1 MAELSCPVALLGAV
15 AVSDRIV
22 LPNVSRVS
30 GARLRREFVDAETGE
45 AAPREDQVKGYE
57 TESGEFVEFEPE
69 EIAALVPDS
78 DKKLCADRFVPLADV
93 DLMFL
98 DRPYFLA
105 PAIWRGRRSTASSE
119 TRLPRKGGGPGAGGA
134 VPAAAPRADPAGGRR
149 PDRHDAG
156 LRP

>member
-1 MAELSCPVALLGAV
+1 VAELSCPVALLGAV

-22 LPNVSRVS
+22 LPNLSRVS

-78 DKKLCADRFVPLADV
+78 DKTLCADRFVPLADV

-98 DRPYFLA
+98 DRPYFIA
-105 PAIWRGRRSTASSE
+105 PAFGGGGGLPPRPRRACGGKGR
-119 TRLPRKGGGPGAGGA
+119 GPGACGA